1 MRFLLDTNILIPA
14 EPTSTTDVE
23 ATTPVVTRL
32 IGLLAG
38 AKFSTFIH
46 PSSATELL
54 GDRDSSRRD
63 LRQQLLSKYETLPSP
78 PSVTEALHQQLGAP
92 QPGTN
97 NAVDNELIA
106 AVERNAVNYLVT
118 NDDRIH
124 KKLVRLD
131 LGHRGLYPS
140 DAIGLVRGLAPQEIS
155 PPPAVRKGLCHELN
169 REDTIFDTLR
179 TDYDGFDSWLEKCQL
194 NHREVFIVD
203 SNDGVAG
210 IAIIKDESEEHPD
223 RVLKICCFKVAET
236 SRGFKFGELLLKS
249 VFDYCIAHGFTRTYC
264 TCFPKWTQLLGML
277 TDFGFYTSPQD
288 GSDELIVEKRFAPIE
303 NANSIS
309 PLDFHVNFGPALIQ
323 PTNEIFVVPIEPRY
337 HQMLFPDMEEQQSF
351 FAGETPFGN
360 SIRKAYLCHSP
371 SKSLTPGSILLFYR
385 SDDYRN
391 IQTVGVT
398 ESWVRSNNPTEII
411 EFVGQR
417 TVYSKSAIEEMVKS
431 EILAILFRYATVNVR
446 ITYDDLIENGCLVG
460 RPQSITK
467 IKPDGVEWIQHQLGM

>member
-14 EPTSTTDVE
+14 EPTSTADVE

-32 IGLLAG
+32 IGLLAA

-46 PSSATELL
+46 PSSVKELL
-54 GDRDSSRRD
+54 GDRDSARRD

-92 QPGTN
+92 QQGTN

-118 NDDRIH
+118 NDVRIHRKLDRIN
-124 KKLVRLD
+124 

-140 DAIGLVRGLAPQEIS
+140 DAIGLVRGLAPQEIL

-179 TDYDGFDSWLEKCQL
+179 TDYDGFDAWLEKCQL
-194 NHREVFIVD
+194 NHREVFIVN
-203 SNDGVAG
+203 SNEGVAG

-223 RVLKICCFKVAET
+223 RVLKICCFKVAES
-236 SRGFKFGELLLKS
+236 SRGLKFGELLLKS
-249 VFDYCIAHGFTRTYC
+249 VFDYCVAQGFARTYC
-264 TCFPKWTQLLGML
+264 TCFPKQTQLLGML
-277 TDFGFYTSPQD
+277 ADFGFHTLPQD
-288 GSDELIVEKRFAPIE
+288 SSDELIVEKCFTPTE
-303 NANSIS
+303 NANSLS
-309 PLDFHVNFGPALIQ
+309 PLDFHVKFGPALIQ
-323 PTNEIFVVPIEPRY
+323 PTDNIFVVPIEPRY

-391 IQTVGVT
+391 IQTVGIA
-398 ESWVRSNNPTEII
+398 ESCVRSNDATEII

-417 TVYSKSAIEEMVKS
+417 TVYSKSAIEQMAES
-431 EILAILFRYATVNVR
+431 EILAILFRYASVDVR
-446 ITYDDLIENGCLVG
+446 ITSDDLIDNECLLG
-460 RPQSITK
+460 TAQSITK
-467 IKPDGVEWIQHQLGM
+467 IKPNGVEWIQHQLGM